1 MGEREVGA
9 TWRSSGPGE
18 ASGVPQGPHQPLRA
32 VLCLLQELRPSLLL
46 KTPACRPGDPRA
58 HGIPSNKLN
67 MLQI

>member
-1 MGEREVGA
+1 MGLGRRRGPAGSPPA
-9 TWRSSGPGE
+9 TLSCLG
-18 ASGVPQGPHQPLRA
+18 
-32 VLCLLQELRPSLLL
+32 LLQELRPSLLL